1 MGLREK
7 ISQLFGRNK
16 EKQNMQQEK
25 YVNPILEGQ
34 NWLNQKIYQSQ
45 QEGNIYATND
55 IITIANSQRLDIVPM
70 VMQVEKQRIQNGF
83 GPLTT
88 EQTALLMNA
97 VLYKVPIQPY
107 GYEQVINE
115 EAIKYQAI
123 ESRKQMLEYSK
134 DVLSKQDERQKQLT
148 QEQLNRAQQQEVH
161 IKTSHAQVLGRED
174 FEDAFGGR
182 NSTNYTQTQKQNED
196 WCKNTDDGFER

>member
-45 QEGNIYATND
+45 QEGNINATND
-55 IITIANSQRLDIVPM
+55 IIAIANSQRLDIVPM

-107 GYEQVINE
+107 GYEQIINK

-123 ESRKQMLEYSK
+123 ESRKQLLEYSK
-134 DVLSKQDERQKQLT
+134 DVLSK
-148 QEQLNRAQQQEVH
+148 
-161 IKTSHAQVLGRED
+161 
-174 FEDAFGGR
+174 
-182 NSTNYTQTQKQNED
+182 
-196 WCKNTDDGFER
+196 

>member
-196 WCKNTDDGFER
+196 WCKNTDDEFER

>member
-16 EKQNMQQEK
+16 EKQNVQQEK

-45 QEGNIYATND
+45 QEGNINATND
-55 IITIANSQRLDIVPM
+55 IIAIANSQRLDIVPM

-107 GYEQVINE
+107 GHEPFINE
-115 EAIKYQAI
+115 EAIKHQTI
-123 ESRKQMLEYSK
+123 ESGKQMLEYSR
-134 DVLSKQDERQKQLT
+134 DVLSKQDERQRQLT
-148 QEQLNRAQQQEVH
+148 QEQQNRAQQQEVH

-174 FEDAFGGR
+174 FEDVFGSR